1 MPPLQAPRRLVV
13 PRGEHRRTSADRIF
27 ISYRRADSGGW
38 ARSLHD
44 HLEER
49 LGTGRSFRDV
59 AMEAGVDFHEHV
71 ESLLDQCDVVLAVI
85 GRQWASITDADGRR
99 RLDDPGDLVRR
110 EIARALERPDV
121 QVIPVLVDGAK
132 MPAEH
137 DLPPDLAP
145 LTRRHAVELTDAR
158 WEYDVDKLTQRLRDL
173 VGEKPHGP
181 WWKAWPVRAGIV
193 VAALVGAALLLW
205 AAFGSHGDQGPTTK
219 AAKLSDPTVDRN
231 ISFGQYLDRKGFSK
245 APYPAARL
253 ARRGVFV
260 TFDYRI
266 QGYKGKRLPVQWQL
280 MDART
285 GDQLAHSSDV
295 AITPDAHAQ
304 TDQATWDFWVEVPR
318 GANRRFYVQLQL
330 YDNQGTVPIARQRTA
345 TFGPSR

>member
-1 MPPLQAPRRLVV
+1 MPPLQAPRRLGL

-71 ESLLDQCDVVLAVI
+71 ESLLDRCDVLLAVI
-85 GRQWASITDADGRR
+85 GRRWASITDADGRR
-99 RLDDPGDLVRR
+99 RLDDPGDLVA
-110 EIARALERPDV
+110 ARSRGRWSARTSRSSPCWS
-121 QVIPVLVDGAK
+121 DGAK

-145 LTRRHAVELTDAR
+145 LTRRQAVELTDAR

-181 WWKAWPVRAGIV
+181 WWRALARAGGDTV

-205 AAFGSHGDQGPTTK
+205 AAFGSHVDQGPTTK
-219 AAKLSDPTVDRN
+219 AAKLQRPDR
-231 ISFGQYLDRKGFSK
+231 
-245 APYPAARL
+245 
-253 ARRGVFV
+253 
-260 TFDYRI
+260 
-266 QGYKGKRLPVQWQL
+266 
-280 MDART
+280 
-285 GDQLAHSSDV
+285 
-295 AITPDAHAQ
+295 
-304 TDQATWDFWVEVPR
+304 
-318 GANRRFYVQLQL
+318 
-330 YDNQGTVPIARQRTA
+330 
-345 TFGPSR
+345 